1 MCLLGENSASWA
13 GSALLHGIYCI
24 LQYTEL
30 NLQICNQGQKDAF
43 VAKIVNMRLTKTF
56 MVIFA
61 LAERLAT
68 SAILGHHKLR
78 GHFRYFST
86 IQASCVIQLNICLL
100 LQLLKSSI
108 KDNLDIARNTIFNLV
123 ESGLEQR
130 MLCSTYISVA

>member
-1 MCLLGENSASWA
+1 
-13 GSALLHGIYCI
+13 
-24 LQYTEL
+24 
-30 NLQICNQGQKDAF
+30 
-43 VAKIVNMRLTKTF
+43 

-86 IQASCVIQLNICLL
+86 IQVSCVLQLNICLMDY
-100 LQLLKSSI
+100 LLKSSL
-108 KDNLDIARNTIFNLV
+108 KENLDIARNTIFIFNLV